1 MVALIDS
8 KEVHQ
13 EDLEAAAEES
23 ADLLKLQVEVVI
35 HLQQLQLKELTVAEV
50 QARQETGA
58 EPEAAAEEL
67 LKVVV
72 VLLVHMILEMVE
84 KELEQ
89 Q

>member
-1 MVALIDS
+1 VVALIDS

-50 QARQETGA
+50 QAHQETGA